1 MTEWEEVDVPRG
13 AYISWGN
20 TPGQHVTGK
29 VLGYDEKGGS
39 DFDGNPCPSL
49 EVELTEPAASI
60 DKNGTRTDYDS
71 GAMVVLNCGQAS
83 LKRAVRVAALDRGDL
98 VKIVLSNLAPAAKG
112 TVKEFSIKVAR
123 NAGGPAQ
130 ARPAPSFGGGG
141 TNQPVTI
148 PQQQSQPPF

>member
-1 MTEWEEVDVPRG
+1 MTEWEEIDVPRG
-13 AYISWGN
+13 AYVSWGN

-49 EVELTEPAASI
+49 EVELAEPAASI
-60 DKNGTRTDYDS
+60 DKSGVRTDYEA

-83 LKRAVRVAALDRGDL
+83 LKRAVRAAALDRGDL
-98 VKIVLSNLAPAAKG
+98 VKITLSNLAPAAKG

-123 NAGGPAQ
+123 GAGGAPAPAQ
-130 ARPAPSFGGGG
+130 ARPAQTFDTAP
-141 TNQPVTI
+141 TI
-148 PQQQSQPPF
+148 PAQSSAPPF